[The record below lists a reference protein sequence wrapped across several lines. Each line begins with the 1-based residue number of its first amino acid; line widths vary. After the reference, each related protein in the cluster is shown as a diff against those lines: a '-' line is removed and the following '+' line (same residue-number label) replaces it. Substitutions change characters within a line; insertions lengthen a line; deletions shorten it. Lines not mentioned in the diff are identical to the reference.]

1 MHQSSCVMKKPRA
14 PTTARPY
21 ALSVE
26 YKAALVFLLLA
37 RFSATPLHFPSSPS
51 RPAPIPPRSAPVPPL
66 LYAMHRPS
74 SRQLPQRWV
83 LFSAPPVTIRERPAV
98 DPSRPQAS
106 APTGPKPMPSAFRRE
121 HLNAASCFRQTSGPN
136 VAATSFASPVRTS
149 SAHHP
154 CRRPPDDIPHRRP
167 YSTDAHRRGVARPMS
182 LLSPFPLKSV
192 RYPLLHALDAAAP
205 PSCAA
210 PRRES
215 GRPPSPLPWRHG
227 RVLPVYAR
235 GLPTQAK

>member
-1 MHQSSCVMKKPRA
+1 MPSAFRREH
-14 PTTARPY
+14 
-21 ALSVE
+21 LN
-26 YKAALVFLLLA
+26 AASF
-37 RFSATPLHFPSSPS
+37 
-51 RPAPIPPRSAPVPPL
+51 
-66 LYAMHRPS
+66 
-74 SRQLPQRWV
+74 
-83 LFSAPPVTIRERPAV
+83 
-98 DPSRPQAS
+98 RPQAS
-106 APTGPKPMPSAFRRE
+106 APTGPKPMSSAFRRE

-167 YSTDAHRRGVARPMS
+167 YSTDAHRRGAACPVS

-205 PSCAA
+205 PSYAA
-210 PRRES
+210 PRREF

-235 GLPTQAK
+235 GQPTQAK